1 MLKNLNQIVQ
11 HNIKRLSVFLVMGTV
26 IVASTI
32 SVTALSQRV
41 YIEDGENVTTLYSIK
56 TEVAD
61 ALKQAGVELGPDD
74 TTEKT
79 DNEDGTRIKVF
90 RAFPVTVVDDEETIE
105 VNISRGTVM
114 DAVDKS
120 GLTVG
125 AEDIVSPLS
134 STELSNG
141 MEINI
146 LRRYNITLI
155 MGKEVKNLVVPAG
168 TVREALKFL
177 ELPLGDEDSVNV
189 DPESKVFEG
198 MEINLTRV
206 EYTERKEE
214 EEVPYSKTT
223 TMTDSLYEGERK
235 VESGKNGTKEIT
247 LKDKIVNGEVV
258 ETKRVSE
265 EIIVAA
271 KNEVTYVGVKKK
283 NTGSSSGAITK
294 GYSRNNENGTFTDHT
309 GKTVAYKYVLSG
321 SATAYTASAGA
332 LTSTGKV
339 AKVGMVAVDPRVIPY
354 GTKVFITLKNGSV
367 IGYATTEDTGGAML
381 EGKRLVDIYYST
393 ESECFQFGVKDVNV
407 YVL

>member
-74 TTEKT
+74 TTEKS

-223 TMTDSLYEGERK
+223 TMTDSLYEGER
-235 VESGKNGTKEIT
+235 
-247 LKDKIVNGEVV
+247 
-258 ETKRVSE
+258 
-265 EIIVAA
+265 
-271 KNEVTYVGVKKK
+271 
-283 NTGSSSGAITK
+283 
-294 GYSRNNENGTFTDHT
+294 
-309 GKTVAYKYVLSG
+309 
-321 SATAYTASAGA
+321 
-332 LTSTGKV
+332 
-339 AKVGMVAVDPRVIPY
+339 
-354 GTKVFITLKNGSV
+354 
-367 IGYATTEDTGGAML
+367 
-381 EGKRLVDIYYST
+381 
-393 ESECFQFGVKDVNV
+393 
-407 YVL
+407 

>member
-90 RAFPVTVVDDEETIE
+90 RAFPVMVVDDEETIE

-283 NTGSSSGAITK
+283 NTGSSSGSITK

-381 EGKRLVDIYYST
+381 EGKRLIDIYYST

>member
-155 MGKEVKNLVVPAG
+155 MGKEVRNLVVPAG

>member
-155 MGKEVKNLVVPAG
+155 MGKEVRNLVVPAG

-283 NTGSSSGAITK
+283 NTGSSSGSITK

>member
-125 AEDIVSPLS
+125 AEDIISPLS

-146 LRRYNITLI
+146 LRRYNITLM
-155 MGKEVKNLVVPAG
+155 MGKEVRNLVVPAG

-283 NTGSSSGAITK
+283 NTGSSSGSITK

-381 EGKRLVDIYYST
+381 EGKRLIDIYYST

>member
-155 MGKEVKNLVVPAG
+155 MGKEVRNLVVPAG

-258 ETKRVSE
+258 ETRSWLVQPKE
-265 EIIVAA
+265 
-271 KNEVTYVGVKKK
+271 NL
-283 NTGSSSGAITK
+283 
-294 GYSRNNENGTFTDHT
+294 YSYWNMQCHGIR
-309 GKTVAYKYVLSG
+309 
-321 SATAYTASAGA
+321 
-332 LTSTGKV
+332 
-339 AKVGMVAVDPRVIPY
+339 P
-354 GTKVFITLKNGSV
+354 
-367 IGYATTEDTGGAML
+367 EDTEHSPSFPEVWKEIERLYLDEFDTFVAHNAPFDRSCL
-381 EGKRLVDIYYST
+381 EHSAKLYHLHLPEINWQCSLKTARQVYDFGCNTLGYLCEQLGIPEGTHHRAGDDAEMCARLFLKENKDT
-393 ESECFQFGVKDVNV
+393 ESTIVTKI
-407 YVL
+407 